1 MFNKNPFILI
11 AIGACIIAIA
21 LFVLGDNSK
30 DIKIV
35 SSEASKSSSIYDD
48 SQTDQTIK
56 PATIATQ
63 WQWSKVNQQAEQPVA
78 NEVNNKLPFT
88 AKFVYEALKAV
99 KLDEDGNVIHDHDA
113 LLSLDEALLRIQNK
127 LDAESLE
134 ILQGIIK
141 DGLPGKAGEQTAKIV
156 GDYYYFLEAK
166 DEFSETSEA
175 LIDSSIRETSQAIE
189 NDELLYAELQAL
201 RDAHLGTDVSNG
213 LFRVSDASAQ
223 YMFDSMKL
231 DFNQDLT
238 EEEKEQKRG
247 EIEERHIQGSVNVS
261 NWPARYGAF
270 QDAKQKI
277 LSALL
282 EPEEK
287 QRQVIELLQSYFS
300 SEELKRIQ
308 YLNLDE
314 L

>member
-1 MFNKNPFILI
+1 MINMFNKNPFILM
-11 AIGACIIAIA
+11 AIGACIIAVTI
-21 LFVLGDNSK
+21 FVLGDNSK
-30 DIKIV
+30 DLKVV
-35 SSEASKSSSIYDD
+35 SGESSSIYHDK
-48 SQTDQTIK
+48 QTDYSIK

-63 WQWSKVNQQAEQPVA
+63 WQWTKVNQQAEQPVA
-78 NEVNNKLPFT
+78 SETSNNLPFT

-175 LIDSSIRETSQAIE
+175 LIDSSVQDTAQGIE
-189 NDELLYAELQAL
+189 NDEMLYAELQAL
-201 RDAHLGTDVSNG
+201 RDAHLGTEVSNG

-223 YMFDSMKL
+223 YMFDSLKL
-231 DFNQDLT
+231 DYNQDLT
-238 EEEKEQKRG
+238 AEEKEQKRR
-247 EIEERHIQGSVNVS
+247 EIEQRHIQGSVNVA
-261 NWPARYGAF
+261 NWPARYSAF

-277 LSALL
+277 TSALL

-287 QRQVIELLQSYFS
+287 QRQVSELLQSHFS
-300 SEELKRIQ
+300 SEERERIQ
-308 YLNLDE
+308 YLSLDKI
-314 L
+314 